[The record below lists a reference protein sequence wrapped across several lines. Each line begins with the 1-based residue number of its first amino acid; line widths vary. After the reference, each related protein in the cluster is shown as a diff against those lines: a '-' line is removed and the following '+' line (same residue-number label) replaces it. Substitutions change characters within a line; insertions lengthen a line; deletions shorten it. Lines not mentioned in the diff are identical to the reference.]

1 MMQKR
6 RLALSM
12 MKNMQSGI
20 VVAINGGRG
29 MCKKLEALGIRVGA
43 GIKKKSALIGSGPVI
58 VLVGNTEIAIGYGM
72 ASRIFVEVD
81 E

>member
-6 RLALSM
+6 RLSLSV
-12 MKNMQSGI
+12 MKNTQSGI

-29 MCKKLEALGIRVGA
+29 MCTRLEALGIRVGSRT
-43 GIKKKSALIGSGPVI
+43 KKKSALIGSGPVI
-58 VLVGNTEIAIGYGM
+58 VSVGNTEIAVGHGM
-72 ASRIFVEVD
+72 ASRIFVEVN